1 MTPESENETSARYA
15 ELFKKLD
22 KGGDGRID
30 IKDLTAALKE
40 LGMCES
46 YAAVSF
52 MTKMDLHSND
62 SCGTLGHPVK
72 SAYSITAMLLSM
84 LSPIS
89 HSFWAAFS

>member
-1 MTPESENETSARYA
+1 MTLEDENETSARYN

-52 MTKMDLHSND
+52 TTETKFSFKRFMLDLETS
-62 SCGTLGHPVK
+62 SEV
-72 SAYSITAMLLSM
+72 SYSLFNCCDM
-84 LSPIS
+84 P
-89 HSFWAAFS
+89 F